1 MAHEF
6 LSDEWFAAIG
16 ALPVP
21 EPLPGTDH
29 ITVNIVVTRD
39 GSTNTE
45 VHLADGRMEVGLKE
59 GAPTTLTVPYEVAR
73 DLFVRQDQQA
83 AMQAFMSGRIK
94 IEGDMTTIMA
104 MAQRAP
110 SPEQEA
116 YAAKILELTT
126 I

>member
-6 LSDEWFAAIG
+6 LSDEWFAAVG

-21 EPLPGTDH
+21 EPEPGADH

-39 GSTNTE
+39 GNSNIE
-45 VHLADGRMEVGLKE
+45 VHLADGRMQVGLKE
-59 GAPTTLTVPYEVAR
+59 GAPTTLTVPYDVAK
-73 DLFVRQDQQA
+73 DLFVKQDQQA

-94 IEGDMTTIMA
+94 IEGDMTLIMT

-110 SPEQEA
+110 TPEQEA
-116 YAAKILELTT
+116 YAAEVLRLTT
-126 I
+126 S